1 MIGRLRDWW
10 AGGVERRNYTAM
22 RTAELE
28 AGAEVGRAALGAV
41 EIAAGMFA
49 RAFAS
54 ADVSPVGVRTAGVSP
69 GMLAS
74 VARRLIVAGESCHL
88 IEVEGGAVVLRE
100 ASHWS
105 VTGGA
110 RGGWRYQVTLPGP
123 SATHAEWVPGDQVV
137 HCRYGAEASTPW
149 RGRGPLHLAGLSGVL
164 AVALERHLGQEAG
177 GPVGHLI
184 PVPQDASAEGDD
196 DPFGPLKAQIATLR
210 GRVGLVETV
219 AAGYGEGRAAAPAE
233 DWKLRRIGANPPDAL
248 PTLREQVEATILS
261 ACGIPPDL
269 ARAGGRTRE
278 SYRQWLHG
286 SIEPLAGLVAAEL
299 RAKLG
304 APVSLSFGRLEA
316 GDITGKARA
325 WRSLVGKDATM
336 PDADARRL
344 IGLV

>member
-1 MIGRLRDWW
+1 MT
-10 AGGVERRNYTAM
+10 YKTF
-22 RTAELE
+22 T
-28 AGAEVGRAALGAV
+28 
-41 EIAAGMFA
+41 
-49 RAFAS
+49 S
-54 ADVSPVGVRTAGVSP
+54 
-69 GMLAS
+69 
-74 VARRLIVAGESCHL
+74 
-88 IEVEGGAVVLRE
+88 
-100 ASHWS
+100 
-105 VTGGA
+105 
-110 RGGWRYQVTLPGP
+110 
-123 SATHAEWVPGDQVV
+123 
-137 HCRYGAEASTPW
+137 
-149 RGRGPLHLAGLSGVL
+149 
-164 AVALERHLGQEAG
+164 
-177 GPVGHLI
+177 
-184 PVPQDASAEGDD
+184 
-196 DPFGPLKAQIATLR
+196 
-210 GRVGLVETV
+210 ETV